1 MKNPLVERPW
11 LLIVAALAV
20 FMTVWIAF
28 LVVAERH
35 KPATVPLQT
44 VAPPGR

>member
-11 LLIVAALAV
+11 LLIIAALAIFV
-20 FMTVWIAF
+20 AVWIAF

-35 KPATVPLQT
+35 KPAEVPRPSSIP
-44 VAPPGR
+44 VR